1 MSLNQRVEMEVLLE
15 LAGRRTTPVRAL
27 LVDPSPCERVVRP
40 VSSSDKAG
48 YVARGHAGLQLG

>member
-1 MSLNQRVEMEVLLE
+1 MSLNQRVEMEELLE
-15 LAGRRTTPVRAL
+15 LTGRRRTPARSL
-27 LVDPSPCERVVRP
+27 LVDLSPCERVVRP